1 MLKLKEQVHRRDLRL
16 NGKNGEILYLMGAIR
31 KAIAIIEKG
40 LEVSYRVKR
49 QEEKECEVD
58 WENKNQDEDE
68 VRYEDEAH
76 SIAKQKQVIAEG
88 VA

>member
-1 MLKLKEQVHRRDLRL
+1 
-16 NGKNGEILYLMGAIR
+16 MGAIR
-31 KAIAIIEKG
+31 KAIARIEKG

-68 VRYEDEAH
+68 VHYEDEAH
-76 SIAKQKQVIAEG
+76 SIAKQKQVIA
-88 VA
+88 

>member
-1 MLKLKEQVHRRDLRL
+1 MHRRDLRL

-31 KAIAIIEKG
+31 KAIARIEKG

-49 QEEKECEVD
+49 QEENECEVD
-58 WENKNQDEDE
+58 CENKNQDEDE
-68 VRYEDEAH
+68 VHYEDEAH